1 MWTFGGVFKSVEI
14 NASEIKDILDGKVM
28 IDGSNIAGCSGIKNA
43 DAFLSPDI
51 DSFRMMPYFDT
62 EDGKVAMFMCSI
74 LKPDKKPFEGCVR
87 TILRK
92 KLEHMKMLG
101 YSKMNVGFEP
111 EFIILK
117 NKPVSNFDLDFLDE
131 GCYHSNEFEDLGAE
145 IRRKIICELEKIGIH
160 CLTSHHE
167 CGPSQYEITFKYSDA
182 ITSCDN
188 LMITRFMI
196 KTIAKNYGLYATFM
210 PKIDSNVAGNGLH
223 TNISLEKDGKNDF
236 ASDFGLSLTAKK
248 FVTGILNHAK
258 EICLLTNPSIN
269 SFKRLVRGFEAP
281 VNICWSN
288 ANRSAM
294 IRIPKA
300 TGNATR
306 IEVRN
311 VDSSSNPYLAVFV
324 LLSAGLDGIVKN
336 MPIIKQTD
344 LNVYELNEKELKD
357 LKLDYLP
364 RNLMEAVLC
373 FKNSKFIDNLF
384 CSEVRSLILRKEEK
398 EIENYNRYVNSF
410 DFENYF

>member
-1 MWTFGGVFKSVEI
+1 
-14 NASEIKDILDGKVM
+14 
-28 IDGSNIAGCSGIKNA
+28 
-43 DAFLSPDI
+43 
-51 DSFRMMPYFDT
+51 
-62 EDGKVAMFMCSI
+62 
-74 LKPDKKPFEGCVR
+74 
-87 TILRK
+87 
-92 KLEHMKMLG
+92 
-101 YSKMNVGFEP
+101 
-111 EFIILK
+111 
-117 NKPVSNFDLDFLDE
+117 
-131 GCYHSNEFEDLGAE
+131 
-145 IRRKIICELEKIGIH
+145 
-160 CLTSHHE
+160 
-167 CGPSQYEITFKYSDA
+167 
-182 ITSCDN
+182 
-188 LMITRFMI
+188 
-196 KTIAKNYGLYATFM
+196 M
-210 PKIDSNVAGNGLH
+210 PKINSKIAGNGLH
-223 TNISLEKDGKNDF
+223 TNISLEKDRNNVF
-236 ASDFGLSLTAKK
+236 ASDFGLSATAKK

-258 EICLLTNPSIN
+258 EICLLTNSSIN

>member
-1 MWTFGGVFKSVEI
+1 
-14 NASEIKDILDGKVM
+14 
-28 IDGSNIAGCSGIKNA
+28 
-43 DAFLSPDI
+43 
-51 DSFRMMPYFDT
+51 
-62 EDGKVAMFMCSI
+62 MFMCSI
-74 LKPDKKPFEGCVR
+74 LKPDKKPFEGCIR

-196 KTIAKNYGLYATFM
+196 KTISKKYGLYATFM

-236 ASDFGLSLTAKK
+236 SSDFGLSLTAKR